1 MNNIVLCIRRNQ
13 SKECLMCHS
22 MHYLVSYVSLCSV
35 FLPVFNIVSIV
46 NFSISSKYEIRT
58 SAELSNVTYAFFISV
73 SEF

>member
-1 MNNIVLCIRRNQ
+1 
-13 SKECLMCHS
+13 

-73 SEF
+73 SVF